1 MFRGESKLLLA
12 LKEFPDVSIESVEP
26 PPAKVVTEP
35 PSESAAPGI
44 ASNSVGTSSRSA
56 MLKAC
61 FLAAGSDRLGA
72 DMDSPGH
79 PTNRLPHV
87 ACANETIGFQ
97 VIIRHY

>member
-1 MFRGESKLLLA
+1 MFRGESKLLLT
-12 LKEFPDVSIESVEP
+12 LKEFPDVATEAVEP
-26 PPAKVVTEP
+26 PAAKVVTEP

-61 FLAAGSDRLGA
+61 FLAAGSGRLEA
-72 DMDSPGH
+72 DMDSPGP

-87 ACANETIGFQ
+87 ACANKTNGFE
-97 VIIRHY
+97 VIIKWY